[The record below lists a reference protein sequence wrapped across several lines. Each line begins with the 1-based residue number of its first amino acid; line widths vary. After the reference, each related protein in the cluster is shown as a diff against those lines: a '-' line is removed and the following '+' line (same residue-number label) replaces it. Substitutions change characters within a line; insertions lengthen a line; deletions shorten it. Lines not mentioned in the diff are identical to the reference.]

1 MKKSKEILKTI
12 VKISL
17 ALYILLIT
25 WIIVFKFRIDITSL
39 KYIRSINLI
48 PFKTNGAING
58 MKETLVN
65 LILFI
70 PFGMYLEYLFK
81 DKRKLN
87 IIIIILTSFCY
98 EIMQYIF
105 HIGVSDITDIIMN
118 TLGGII
124 GILLIYMY
132 FYLINKIKNNKI
144 YKNLLE
150 ILLII
155 IPTLILAMLFLI

>member
-1 MKKSKEILKTI
+1 MKKSKQILKTI

-17 ALYILLIT
+17 VLYILLLT

-70 PFGMYLEYLFK
+70 PFGMYLEYLLK
-81 DKRKLN
+81 IKKLN

>member
-1 MKKSKEILKTI
+1 MKKSKQILKTI

-17 ALYILLIT
+17 ALYILLLT

-70 PFGMYLEYLFK
+70 PFGMYLEYLLK
-81 DKRKLN
+81 IKKLN

>member
-1 MKKSKEILKTI
+1 MKKSKQILKTI

-70 PFGMYLEYLFK
+70 PFGMYLEYLLK
-81 DKRKLN
+81 IKKLN

>member
-1 MKKSKEILKTI
+1 MKKSKQILKTI

-25 WIIVFKFRIDITSL
+25 WLIVFKFRIDITSL

-70 PFGMYLEYLFK
+70 PFGMYLEYLLK
-81 DKRKLN
+81 IKKLN